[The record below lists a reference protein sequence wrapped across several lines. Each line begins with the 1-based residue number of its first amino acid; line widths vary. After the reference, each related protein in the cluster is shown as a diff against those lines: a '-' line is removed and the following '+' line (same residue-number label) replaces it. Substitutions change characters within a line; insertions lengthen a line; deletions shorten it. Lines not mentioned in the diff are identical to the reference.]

1 VLDCS
6 ATPLQC
12 GAVAALSLD
21 PDYYAIL
28 AADYQAKRDYLAV
41 GLAEAGFEVS
51 LPVGAYFI
59 MAGIRP
65 LGFEDDFACCKYLAA
80 EVGVAAI
87 PPSAFYSA
95 PNKALGQKYVRFAFC
110 KTMETLE
117 RARERLLKI
126 K

>member
-6 ATPLQC
+6 ATPLQY

-41 GLAEAGFEVS
+41 GLAETGFEVS

-80 EVGVAAI
+80 EVGVVAI